1 MPTRLSAARLHDE
14 LFITLDHVLATGEPV
29 EIERPGGSV
38 RIVRDIPTL
47 RLAGL
52 TPHPGTINGNPDDL
66 ANLSWE
72 QAWKPSL

>member
-1 MPTRLSAARLHDE
+1 MPTLLTAARLRDE
-14 LFITLDHVLATGEPV
+14 LFSTLDHVLATGDPV

-38 RIVRDIPTL
+38 RIVRDIPT
-47 RLAGL
+47 RWVAGL
-52 TPHPGTINGNPDDL
+52 SPHPSTINGNPDDL

>member
-14 LFITLDHVLATGEPV
+14 LFSTLDHVLATGEPV

-38 RIVRDIPTL
+38 RIVRDISAR

>member
-1 MPTRLSAARLHDE
+1 MPKRLSAYRLSAE
-14 LFITLDHVLATGEPV
+14 LISTLDHVLATGEPV

-38 RIVRDIPTL
+38 RIVRDTFTK
-47 RLAGL
+47 RLSGL

-72 QAWKPSL
+72 QTWKPSL